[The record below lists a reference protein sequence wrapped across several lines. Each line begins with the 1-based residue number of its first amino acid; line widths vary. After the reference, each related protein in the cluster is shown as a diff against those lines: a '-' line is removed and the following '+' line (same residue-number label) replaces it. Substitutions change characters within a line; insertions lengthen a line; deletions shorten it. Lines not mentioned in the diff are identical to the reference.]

1 MGYVPERGDL
11 IGSPFN
17 PKPVM
22 SDKAVVPQLLCL
34 QLPTMVAWV

>member
-1 MGYVPERGDL
+1 MYPSVV
-11 IGSPFN
+11 ISFGSPFN

-34 QLPTMVAWV
+34 QLPAMVAWV